1 MSSTSRAR
9 VLAPLLAA
17 FAVGAL
23 GALGGCSS
31 EGVGPG
37 SAAYQSGELGNGGFT
52 FSCADT
58 NLACLEQS
66 SGDAKAFPAG
76 VAKLSSFRV
85 RYVPKPG
92 YESSV
97 NVIIDDTGGSA
108 SASAGSKSTGS
119 LEVVGDK
126 YLQKRSDGIFAL
138 APGLGTIVAR
148 DASGNLIEF
157 TTIPIREAARLVVYE
172 AAFTGSQSQS
182 STRSITMKKGEQKS
196 YRVVAQDAT
205 AQNLG
210 GSFVTEWK
218 AVDEAVA
225 TLDSRDRGVLNLV
238 GLAAGKTTIRVTGL
252 GLSTEVPVE
261 VQP

>member
-1 MSSTSRAR
+1 MSSSSRPSM
-9 VLAPLLAA
+9 VVLLA
-17 FAVGAL
+17 FAALASAL
-23 GALGGCSS
+23 GACADTGSP
-31 EGVGPG
+31 GPG
-37 SAAYQSGELGNGGFT
+37 DAAYQSGELGNGGFT

-76 VAKLSSFRV
+76 VAKLSTFRV

-92 YESSV
+92 YESTV
-97 NVIIDDTGGSA
+97 NVVIDDTSGAA
-108 SASAGSKSTGS
+108 SASAGSKNTGS
-119 LEVVGDK
+119 IQEVGGKFLE
-126 YLQKRSDGIFAL
+126 KRADGFFAR

-148 DASGNLIEF
+148 DAGGNLIEF

-172 AAFTGSQSQS
+172 AAFAGSQSQS
-182 STRSITMKKGEQKS
+182 STRSITMTKGEQKS

-218 AVDEAVA
+218 AVDETIA

-238 GLAAGKTTIRVTGL
+238 GLAAGKTTIKVTGL

-261 VQP
+261 VSP